1 MLKAIYIKWSI
12 KPETILYPGQ
22 NEYEIN
28 FININSGG
36 RESLDVI
43 SPWRTMGLNLPG
55 ECGPIDTLDMK
66 DAFIL

>member
-1 MLKAIYIKWSI
+1 MNKDAESTFISNGPSNPSKLFF
-12 KPETILYPGQ
+12 YPGQ

-43 SPWRTMGLNLPG
+43 SPG
-55 ECGPIDTLDMK
+55 EQWD
-66 DAFIL
+66 